1 MRINN
6 NILLKNSDKKI
17 TITELNQRIQ
27 VEVAKKIYDEIN
39 SFQIEWSYL
48 KTFWGLIKQTNEFE
62 GLYSYNNSAKMITI
76 HTLIT
81 RYNKDLAN
89 AIQVAKKDNFATLR
103 FKYKSDVFYPRI
115 SLCNDSS
122 KFIILQGTI
131 LSSK

>member
-6 NILLKNSDKKI
+6 NISLKNSDKKI

-62 GLYSYNNSAKMITI
+62 GLYSNNSAKMITI
-76 HTLIT
+76 YTLIT

-89 AIQVAKKDNFATLR
+89 AIQAAKKDNFATLR

-115 SLCNDSS
+115 SLCNDSA